1 MANRDFINKFPR
13 HLATTYYDLRRKT
26 SKLQRTA
33 ASIGFIRNA
42 LHNDVTPTF
51 AKVTGN
57 INNENLRKKA
67 EKNNL
72 RAELNEHCTNIQS
85 LSTEINNTQLNICT
99 KYGDKIHKLLNS
111 HLLPIEDVPVET
123 SDCISR
129 LCNLIA
135 NHFCV

>member
-13 HLATTYYDLRRKT
+13 HLPTTYYDLRRKT
-26 SKLQRTA
+26 SKLQQTA

-72 RAELNEHCTNIQS
+72 RAELNEHYSNIQS

-99 KYGDKIHKLLNS
+99 KYGDKLHKLLN
-111 HLLPIEDVPVET
+111 HLVIT
-123 SDCISR
+123 S
-129 LCNLIA
+129 LCAENIKQLQTKNTPMLIM
-135 NHFCV
+135 